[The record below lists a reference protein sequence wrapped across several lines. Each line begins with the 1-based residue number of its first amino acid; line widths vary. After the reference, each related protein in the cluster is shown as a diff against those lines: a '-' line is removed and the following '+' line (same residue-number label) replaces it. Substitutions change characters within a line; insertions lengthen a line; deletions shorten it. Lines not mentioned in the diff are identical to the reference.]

1 MAKGRTGISRTAVML
16 YGLNDDRSDCAV
28 ACLAWQH
35 ETMKWEVLDRAVL
48 QSTVEGWV
56 LECGAH
62 ALGEDL
68 ADQHPGQRSRLG
80 QARTFY
86 RDWAAATWV
95 ENVNIDKGVA
105 VPTRAVVAKMD
116 ADTVASAADGWA
128 CRRRLQRSSQGE
140 RAWECR
146 WRKRVGAYVCR
157 PSTHEVLPLAEMRE
171 TACGKKWFREPF
183 FESVG
188 PLLVT
193 GTEAG
198 NRRTK

>member
-56 LECGAH
+56 LECDAH

-95 ENVNIDKGVA
+95 ENVNIDKGWPSRRGRWSQRWTQTLWQAQQTAGPVA
-105 VPTRAVVAKMD
+105 VVCSARHRA
-116 ADTVASAADGWA
+116 SELGNADGGSAWVPTCA
-128 CRRRLQRSSQGE
+128 VPAHTKCCLWPRCGRRR
-140 RAWECR
+140 
-146 WRKRVGAYVCR
+146 VGKVV
-157 PSTHEVLPLAEMRE
+157 P
-171 TACGKKWFREPF
+171 
-183 FESVG
+183 
-188 PLLVT
+188 
-193 GTEAG
+193 
-198 NRRTK
+198 